1 MPVRPGLGYS
11 DGAAGGY
18 GSRLAVGH
26 LIRNAQVLEATST
39 VDRVVLDKTGTVTT
53 GEMSVAFYGTFG
65 DYESAGDLSGI
76 SPDSTGS
83 KNERSRL
90 FCVMLPPWRR

>member
-1 MPVRPGLGYS
+1 MTVLVVACPALWVLATPTALLAGTGRGWQLGI
-11 DGAAGGY
+11 
-18 GSRLAVGH
+18 

-65 DYESAGDLSGI
+65 GL
-76 SPDSTGS
+76 
-83 KNERSRL
+83 
-90 FCVMLPPWRR
+90 